1 MADNRGF
8 SRSRRA
14 AAGPVRGS
22 ARGGAL
28 TSMLAQK
35 SFSSPVRASAA
46 FGRLVIGWL
55 RRAANV
61 RLLGMTLTAVALTAC
76 SPEYDWRT
84 VTDTSQGYTIDMP
97 AKPTQDERQIA
108 LAGTAMP
115 MHVRAA
121 HLAHSVFAVG
131 VVDLPSDDPRL
142 QREVLDTLR
151 SALGRHLGAPG
162 EARPARVPL
171 AAGGDASAV
180 DVAVTGVA
188 GSAPRTQGHSRMAR
202 GARAARVSSGDYRGR
217 GTAGG
222 ADRSIL
228 PVVQALLTAMR
239 RDGLAGAAPAQ
250 IGQGGKRQAIHNNCG

>member
-1 MADNRGF
+1 
-8 SRSRRA
+8 
-14 AAGPVRGS
+14 
-22 ARGGAL
+22 
-28 TSMLAQK
+28 
-35 SFSSPVRASAA
+35 
-46 FGRLVIGWL
+46 
-55 RRAANV
+55 
-61 RLLGMTLTAVALTAC
+61 MTLTAVALTAC

-188 GSAPRTQGHSRMAR
+188 GSAHEHKVIHAWLVAR
-202 GARAARVSSGDYRGR
+202 GRRVYQ
-217 GTAGG
+217 AVII
-222 ADRSIL
+222 ADEAPPAEQTDQFFRSFKL
-228 PVVQALLTAMR
+228 F
-239 RDGLAGAAPAQ
+239 
-250 IGQGGKRQAIHNNCG
+250 